1 MGTSPGAYLKA
12 RRLMALKRD
21 LLRAAAEHTS
31 VAALIDQHG
40 FRHPGQL
47 AADYRA
53 LFGERPS
60 DTLRRQPLI
69 RP

>member
-1 MGTSPGAYLKA
+1 MSTFDDLGLTET
-12 RRLMALKRD
+12 
-21 LLRAAAEHTS
+21 LLRAVAEHTS
-31 VAALIDQHG
+31 VGELVDQHG

-60 DTLRRQPLI
+60 DTLRRQPLY
-69 RP
+69 RT